1 MGFGPDTAV
10 VGIYVRV
17 PARISE
23 RPAVRGEDRQ
33 SPNPGIVSGK
43 ALIDGDPVDGP
54 SMAES
59 SPAPVEDGRPA
70 RRAARPHRS
79 AGERSRGKTDALGR
93 RAVALSGFYQGKIET
108 VPKVPVRSLRD
119 FALWYTPGVAEVSRR
134 IQADP
139 DLSFDLTGRWN
150 TIAIVTDGS
159 RVLGLGDIGPRAAL
173 PVMEGK
179 ALLFKWLGGVDAV
192 PLPIV
197 AKTSE
202 QFVSIVESLAPA
214 FGGIN
219 LEDIASPK
227 CFGILESL
235 QQRLPIPVWHDDQL
249 GTAAATIAGLLN
261 ALELTHRSVRSTRM
275 VLLGAGAANLVTARL
290 LLALGHDP
298 RSLTLVDSHGILDAE
313 RDDVDELMLRNPWK
327 YRLALQTNG
336 GGRSGDLSAALEG
349 ADVLLAAS
357 TPDPSTVRPE
367 QVRSMAKDPIVFA
380 LANPVPEIWPEVA
393 REAGA
398 AIVATG
404 RSDFPNQVNNSLIF
418 PAVFRGVL
426 DARARAIP
434 DEIVIAAAK
443 ELARHAQD
451 KGLTASH
458 ILPTMEEVEVFPH
471 LAAAVG
477 DTAVALGIAGR
488 RRSHDE
494 FLERAR
500 SIMGRSARLVRAL
513 ARARLVPRM
522 PSARALGER
531 KES

>member
-1 MGFGPDTAV
+1 
-10 VGIYVRV
+10 
-17 PARISE
+17 
-23 RPAVRGEDRQ
+23 
-33 SPNPGIVSGK
+33 
-43 ALIDGDPVDGP
+43 
-54 SMAES
+54 MAES
-59 SPAPVEDGRPA
+59 TAAPVEPGRAARRPA
-70 RRAARPHRS
+70 RARRS
-79 AGERSRGKTDALGR
+79 SSTRSEGKTTALGH
-93 RAVALSGFYQGKIET
+93 RAVALSRFYQGKIET

-119 FALWYTPGVAEVSRR
+119 FALWYTPGVAEVSRA

-139 DLSFDLTGRWN
+139 DLAFELTGRWN
-150 TIAIVTDGS
+150 TIAIATDGS

-179 ALLFKWLGGVDAV
+179 ALLFKWLGGVDAI
-192 PLPIV
+192 PLPIA
-197 AKTSE
+197 AKTPE
-202 QFVSIVESLAPA
+202 EFVQVVESLAPA

-227 CFGILESL
+227 CFGILETL

-261 ALELTHRSVRSTRM
+261 ALALTHRSVRSTRT

-290 LLALGHDP
+290 LIALGHDP
-298 RSLTLVDSHGILDAE
+298 HRLTLVDHRGILDAE
-313 RDDVDELMLRNPWK
+313 RNDVDELMLRNPWK
-327 YRLALQTNG
+327 YRLALRTNG
-336 GGRSGDLSAALEG
+336 GGRRGDLAAALEG
-349 ADVLLAAS
+349 ADVLIAAS
-357 TPDPSTVRPE
+357 TPVPGTVRPE
-367 QVRSMAKDPIVFA
+367 HVRAMAHDPIVFA

-434 DEIVIAAAK
+434 DEIVIAAAQQ
-443 ELARHAQD
+443 LARHAQD
-451 KGLTASH
+451 KGLSPSH
-458 ILPTMEEVEVFPH
+458 LLPTMEEVEVFPH

-477 DTAVALGIAGR
+477 DTAVSLGIAGR
-488 RRSHDE
+488 RRTHDE

-500 SIMGRSARLVRAL
+500 AIMGRSARLVRAL
-513 ARARLVPRM
+513 ARAHLTPAM

-531 KES
+531 KVA

>member
-1 MGFGPDTAV
+1 
-10 VGIYVRV
+10 
-17 PARISE
+17 
-23 RPAVRGEDRQ
+23 
-33 SPNPGIVSGK
+33 
-43 ALIDGDPVDGP
+43 
-54 SMAES
+54 MAES
-59 SPAPVEDGRPA
+59 SAAPVDDGRPA
-70 RRAARPHRS
+70 RKGSRS
-79 AGERSRGKTDALGR
+79 RRSVGERSKGRTEALGR

-119 FALWYTPGVAEVSRR
+119 FALWYTPGVAQVSRA

-139 DLSFDLTGRWN
+139 DLAFELTGRWN

-197 AKTSE
+197 AKTPE
-202 QFVSIVESLAPA
+202 QFVSVVESLAPA

-235 QQRLPIPVWHDDQL
+235 QARLPIPVWHDDQL

-261 ALELTHRSVRSTRM
+261 ALELTHRTVRTTRT

-298 RSLTLVDSHGILDAE
+298 ATLTLVDSRGILDAE
-313 RDDVDELMLRNPWK
+313 RDDVDELMVRNPWK
-327 YRLALQTNG
+327 YRLALRTNG
-336 GGRSGDLSAALEG
+336 GGRRGDLAAALEG

-357 TPDPSTVRPE
+357 TPDPGTIRPE
-367 QVRSMAKDPIVFA
+367 HVRSMARDPVVFA

-393 REAGA
+393 KEAGA

-434 DEIVIAAAK
+434 DEIVIAAAQ
-443 ELARHAQD
+443 ELARRARD
-451 KGLTASH
+451 KGLTPTH
-458 ILPTMEEVEVFPH
+458 LLPTMEEVEVFPH

-477 DTAVALGIAGR
+477 DTAVDLGIAGR

-500 SIMGRSARLVRAL
+500 AIMGRSARLVRAL
-513 ARARLVPRM
+513 ARAHLTPAM
-522 PSARALGER
+522 PSAHDLEGRTPT
-531 KES
+531 